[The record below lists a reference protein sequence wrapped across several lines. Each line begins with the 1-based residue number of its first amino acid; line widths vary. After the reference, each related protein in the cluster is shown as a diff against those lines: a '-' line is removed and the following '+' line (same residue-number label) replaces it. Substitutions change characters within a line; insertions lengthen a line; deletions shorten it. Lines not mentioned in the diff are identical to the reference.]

1 MNRLYFGG
9 RFTVCSFGC
18 CGMRG
23 ISDNV
28 NIFDDTD
35 LLLVDGATVNSV
47 GRKVDNFG
55 WKKND

>member
-1 MNRLYFGG
+1 
-9 RFTVCSFGC
+9 
-18 CGMRG
+18 MRG

-28 NIFDDTD
+28 NIFDDTN

-55 WKKND
+55 WKINK